1 MKLLELFTDPY
12 KLNWTEHNEDEI
24 HATFTTDQDTEV
36 TVAFDRMGLNLWNIS
51 FDAAYWD
58 HKNKV
63 HVKTFLKTGQG
74 DAPRI
79 FATVI
84 AATQEFVNKYKPK
97 YLWFTASHDEPSRI
111 KLYNTMAK
119 RFAQNQFELIEHP
132 DQDPELPQYVR
143 RQLGNTQLS
152 SRHFVLRNKSF
163 ATVKE
168 VNVDNRAGAGAVP
181 DNLNVDYLGLRVQM
195 KPSMFLKLA
204 AKLSSPQSATELANY
219 IKQGGTIG
227 APFLDIDLPAEW
239 FDDTPDYDKPAR
251 IVGHEGRNRMIAVQQ
266 VEGDN
271 PVEVHLFFRGGLRR
285 RHLTPE
291 IIERL
296 QSNLGGIRSQ
306 DKNLVV
312 DSPLFSVENKQNLNE
327 LFDKPYQ
334 SKWVKKTKDNTDAVF
349 TTQDGTEITV
359 SFNNTDNM
367 TTIGFEA
374 KYFDQPSGQTIITFL
389 ATGKGDAPRIFA
401 TILSAIKQFIN
412 EKKPN
417 YLFFTSLEPS
427 RTKLYNTMVRTLGTD
442 YSRLPITAID
452 KMQTTDKVKR
462 ILANY
467 AEELPPDE
475 MFILERK
482 SAQPLKELFAKPYKF
497 EGSSGTYTFE
507 TASGNQYT
515 VLFEYES
522 VYDKDSKQWF
532 SGPSVVFGLTNRKHD
547 FSMKVEKTGDAFNVF
562 ATVSEIVKQ
571 YLSQNR
577 RENYLIFAAAK
588 SEPSR
593 LKLYNAFMKMLPQVL
608 PEFVPYKIID
618 DFDNELRFY
627 ILTKKGRRY

>member
-12 KLNWTEHNEDEI
+12 KLNWTEQNEDEI

-36 TVAFDRMGLNLWNIS
+36 TVAFDRMGLNLWDIS
-51 FDAAYWD
+51 FNAAYWD
-58 HKNKV
+58 HKNRV
-63 HVKTFLKTGQG
+63 QIKTFLKTGQG

-84 AATQEFVNKYKPK
+84 AATQEFVNRYKPK
-97 YLWFTASHDEPSRI
+97 YLWFTASLTEPSRV

-119 RFAQNQFELIEHP
+119 KFAQNQFELIEHP
-132 DQDPELPQYVR
+132 DQDPELPEYIK
-143 RQLGNTQLS
+143 RQLGNTQQGS
-152 SRHFVLRNKSF
+152 KYFVLRNKQF
-163 ATVKE
+163 E
-168 VNVDNRAGAGAVP
+168 NR
-181 DNLNVDYLGLRVQM
+181 N
-195 KPSMFLKLA
+195 
-204 AKLSSPQSATELANY
+204 
-219 IKQGGTIG
+219 
-227 APFLDIDLPAEW
+227 
-239 FDDTPDYDKPAR
+239 
-251 IVGHEGRNRMIAVQQ
+251 
-266 VEGDN
+266 
-271 PVEVHLFFRGGLRR
+271 GLRR

-291 IIERL
+291 FIDRL
-296 QSNLGGIRSQ
+296 QYNSKGIYSQ
-306 DKNLVV
+306 DKNFVV
-312 DSPLFSVENKQNLNE
+312 DSPLFGLDNKQNLNE

-334 SKWVKKTKDNTDAVF
+334 AKWIRKTKDNTDAVF

-374 KYFDQPSGQTIITFL
+374 KFFDQPSGLTIITFL

-401 TILSAIKQFIN
+401 TILAAIKKFIT
-412 EKKPN
+412 EKNPD

-442 YSRLPITAID
+442 YSRLPVAAID
-452 KMQTTDKVKR
+452 KMQTTERVKR

-482 SAQPLKELFAKPYKF
+482 TAHKLNELFAKPYEF
-497 EGSSGTYTFE
+497 EGQGTEYTFE

-515 VLFEYES
+515 VLFENES
-522 VYDKDSKQWF
+522 IYDSETKQWIR
-532 SGPSVVFGLTNRKHD
+532 GPSVVFGLTNRKYE
-547 FSMKVEKTGDAFNVF
+547 FGMKVEKTGDAFNVF
-562 ATVSEIVKQ
+562 ATVGKIVKHF
-571 YLSQNR
+571 LSQNPKQ
-577 RENYLIFAAAK
+577 NNVIFAADK

-593 LKLYNAFMKMLPQVL
+593 LKLYSAFMKMLPQVL

-618 DFDNELRFY
+618 DFDSELRFY
-627 ILTKKGRRY
+627 ILTKKGRE